1 MRAAPLRRVS
11 SAPPSASVKT
21 VAGNW
26 GKGEASRLEALHQ
39 QRHRERRVDRQSQFG
54 LEVLGN
60 ALRARAQSRRARDDR
75 ARVAHDRTPAS
86 VRVGVLVERS
96 NSATPSVV
104 SIA

>member
-11 SAPPSASVKT
+11 SAPPSASVNT

-26 GKGEASRLEALHQ
+26 GKAPRSASRLFI
-39 QRHRERRVDRQSQFG
+39 SSG
-54 LEVLGN
+54 IGN
-60 ALRARAQSRRARDDR
+60 VASTASVNSASRSSAMLCARARSAVALAMIARASPTI
-75 ARVAHDRTPAS
+75 AAPAS

-96 NSATPSVV
+96 NSGTPSVV